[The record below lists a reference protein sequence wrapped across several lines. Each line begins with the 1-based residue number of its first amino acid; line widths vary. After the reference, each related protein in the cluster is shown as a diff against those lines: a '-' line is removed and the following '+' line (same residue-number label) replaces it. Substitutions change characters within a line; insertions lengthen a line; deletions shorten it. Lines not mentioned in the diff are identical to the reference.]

1 MLDAPQAPDA
11 LARPPLPDIVI
22 DPPADPDRPVAGDA
36 LFAAART
43 LLPVLETGRS
53 LDAAVLRDAM
63 TEAFGASDAEGA
75 WVWKDAY
82 EAAEAAAVLFMQR
95 YGRGMRRTCGAGED
109 GPRRMLAMLEAVAA
123 LEPSHTRRSEEQVR
137 LQQFSTPLPLA
148 YAALQA
154 AAVRPGD
161 VVLEPSAGTG
171 MLAVMAQCAL
181 GNSVTG
187 NIHLNEYA
195 PTRARLLTK
204 LFPQAVVTA
213 FNAKTIADRLHDVR
227 PTVVLMNPPFSATPG
242 VDRTRRNAD
251 LRHVRSAASMLP
263 PGGRLVTIT
272 SAHCAPGEA
281 VGRLDP
287 PARCVFT
294 MAIDGRA
301 YARRG
306 TGFDTRLT
314 VLERGDGPT
323 ANLDGAARA
332 ASAAELLDAIIAL
345 VPKRQPIAPVSAP
358 AGPHRDLF
366 GKPVAPKPAPRRGPR
381 STSTPETRQGH
392 DWGPVGAL
400 TVETGPVEPVAADG
414 DSTANDTGPYAP
426 WRPGVV
432 RVPGAVEHP
441 TPLVQSA
448 AMAAVPHPVPAWR
461 PMLPERVVSDGLL
474 SDAQLESV
482 VLAGEAHSR
491 HLAAQYRIGSGWE
504 TVHRCP
510 EDSEDGEEIDP
521 SFVTQDGETLSEP
534 VRFRRGWML
543 GDGTGCGKGRQVA
556 AIILD
561 NRLRGRKRAL
571 WLSQSDKLL
580 EDARR
585 DWTALG
591 GLESDVIPLGN
602 FRQGMEI
609 PLDTGIL
616 FATYATL
623 RSPSRQGKPSRLGQ
637 IVEWLAGSLDEEDRH
652 AFDGVIVFD
661 EAHAMANAA
670 GSKSER
676 GEVKPSQ
683 QGRAGLRLQ
692 NALPDARIAYVSAT
706 GATTVPGL
714 AYAGRLGLWA
724 AGETPFEKRTDFVTA
739 MEAGG
744 VAAMEVVARDL
755 KALGLYQARA
765 LAYDGIEVDILEHPL
780 TPEQRRIYDAYADAF
795 KVIHANIEEAL
806 KATGIVQGEDTLN
819 KNAKAA
825 ALSAFEGTKQRFF
838 GHLLTGMKCP
848 STIRAIDADLAAGRS
863 AVVQLVSTGEA
874 LMERRIADV
883 PASEWDDLNIDLT
896 PRDAILS
903 YLMHAFPVQ
912 LQEPFTDDGG
922 NLLSRPARD
931 ADGNPVICKEA
942 EDRRDALIEK
952 LAALPP
958 VPTALDQIVQHF
970 GHEAVAE
977 ITGRSRRVLRIT
989 DAKGERLALRS
1000 RPASANL
1007 AETAAFMDGEK
1018 RILVFSMAGGTGRS
1032 YHADLSCG
1040 NTERRIH
1047 YLLEPGWRA
1056 DQAIQGLGRTHRTH
1070 QASAPLFRPVT
1081 TDVKGE
1087 RRFIATIARR
1097 LDSLGAITRGQRD
1110 SQTAMGGSDAA
1121 LFRESDN
1128 LESVYARAALR
1139 QFYGALWRGS
1149 IEGWTLERFEKATGL
1164 KLTWEGS
1171 LKEDLPPMPRF
1182 LNRLLALPI
1191 AEQNQLFAELEKR
1204 IATNIE
1210 QAIEAGSYEVGVETV
1225 TADSLAIAG
1234 RETLYEHPGT
1244 GAATELVEIVRRDRL
1259 VPLTAE
1265 SALEIGERDP
1275 GPDGKPRLA
1284 VNARS
1289 KRAAIVLP
1297 APSRMLDD
1305 GGVTE
1310 RVRLIRPAAA
1320 ETMARAELDASNWR
1334 RADEAGWQRV
1344 WDAEIAGL
1352 PSHRESRFWLATGLL
1367 LPVAARG
1374 RAEDRRARVL
1384 HAEVEGRGR
1393 RAGRAERERDVH
1405 IRVAGIA
1412 LVARGRG
1419 EAQRKGRGRRGGV
1432 LHDEGVVIRAA
1443 DRGRCGQIVAGFVL
1457 DVVAARE
1464 AQRHRG
1470 VQARKVAA
1478 GGGHVV
1484 GGGLGARD
1492 RRHGGNRGGRS
1503 RDLEVRRI
1511 HVLHRLVEGY
1521 PPGQAVGTGRR
1532 GLRRLARNRGHT
1544 RRGVVHYEAVVVR
1557 AADRGRA
1564 RQRIAG
1570 HVLDVVAAREAQRYR
1585 AVQARKVAAG
1595 DLDVVGGGL
1604 EARDRRHDG
1613 NRGGRAGDLEV
1624 RRIHILHRLVER
1636 HPPFDAVG
1644 IGRRRGRRL
1653 ALDRAH
1659 ARRGG
1664 VRRRRYRED
1673 GGQGVEGPA

>member
-1 MLDAPQAPDA
+1 MLDAHPAPDD
-11 LARPPLPDIVI
+11 LARPPLPALATDTTAS
-22 DPPADPDRPVAGDA
+22 PARPSAGDA
-36 LFAAART
+36 LFAAAQT
-43 LLPVLETGRS
+43 LLPMLEAGKS
-53 LDAAVLRDAM
+53 LDSATLRDAM
-63 TEAFGASDAEGA
+63 TEAFGASDAEGG

-82 EAAEAAAVLFMQR
+82 EAAEAACVLFLQR
-95 YGRGMRRTCGAGED
+95 YGRGMRQTCGAGPD
-109 GPRRMLAMLEAVAA
+109 GPRRMLAMLDAVAA

-154 AAVRPGD
+154 AAIRPGD

-171 MLAVMAQCAL
+171 MLAVMAECAL

-187 NIHLNEYA
+187 NLHLNELA
-195 PTRARLLTK
+195 QTRAALLSR
-204 LFPQAVVTA
+204 LFPQAMVTA
-213 FNAKTIADRLHDVR
+213 FNAEAIADRLRDVR

-242 VDRTRRNAD
+242 VDRSRHDAD
-251 LRHVRSAASMLP
+251 LRHVRSAASMLSP
-263 PGGRLVTIT
+263 CGRLVTIT
-272 SAHCAPGEA
+272 SAHCVLGDV

-314 VLERGDGPT
+314 VLERGTGP
-323 ANLDGAARA
+323 AVELDGTARA
-332 ASAAELLDAIIAL
+332 ADAAELLDAVIAQ
-345 VPKRQPIAPVSAP
+345 VPKRQPIAPAP
-358 AGPHRDLF
+358 SGPARDLF
-366 GKPVAPKPAPRRGPR
+366 GKPVAPKPATRRGPKPV
-381 STSTPETRQGH
+381 STPETRRSH
-392 DWGPVGAL
+392 DWGPVSELAVESGA
-400 TVETGPVEPVAADG
+400 VEPAADG
-414 DSTANDTGPYAP
+414 DSPATDTGPYAP

-448 AMAAVPHPVPAWR
+448 AMAAVPHPVPAYR
-461 PMLPERVVSDGLL
+461 PLLPERIVADGLL

-482 VLAGEAHSR
+482 VLAGEAHAR
-491 HLAAQYRIGSGWE
+491 HLAAEYRIGSQWE
-504 TVHRCP
+504 TVHRRKL
-510 EDSEDGEEIDP
+510 DDDGNEEEVDT
-521 SFVTQDGETLSEP
+521 SLVTQEGETLSEP

-609 PLDTGIL
+609 PLDAGIL

-623 RSPSRQGKPSRLGQ
+623 RSPSRQGKPSRLDQ

-652 AFDGVIVFD
+652 GFDGVVVFD

-676 GEVKPSQ
+676 GETKPSQ

-724 AGETPFEKRTDFVTA
+724 AGETPFEKRTEFVSA

-780 TPEQRRIYDAYADAF
+780 TPEQRRIYDAYAGAF

-819 KNAKAA
+819 RNAKSA

-848 STIRAIDADLAAGRS
+848 STIRAIETDLEAGRS

-874 LMERRIADV
+874 LMERRIAEV

-977 ITGRSRRVLRIT
+977 VTGRSRRVLRIT

-1032 YHADLSCG
+1032 YHADLFCG

-1128 LESVYARAALR
+1128 LESDYAKAALR

-1149 IEGWTLERFEKATGL
+1149 IEGWNVERFQKSTGL
-1164 KLTWEGS
+1164 KIVHEGG
-1171 LKEDLPPMPRF
+1171 LKDDLPPMPKF

-1191 AEQNQLFAELEKR
+1191 AEQNQLFAELEER
-1204 IATNIE
+1204 IAANIE
-1210 QAIEAGSYEVGVETV
+1210 AAIEAGSYEVGVETV
-1225 TADSLAIAG
+1225 TADSLIVAG

-1244 GAATELVEIVRRDRL
+1244 GAATELVEIVRRDKL

-1275 GPDGKPRLA
+1275 GRDGKPRLA
-1284 VNARS
+1284 VNSRS
-1289 KRAAIVLP
+1289 KRATVILP
-1297 APSRMLDD
+1297 AASRMLDD
-1305 GGVTE
+1305 GGVRE
-1310 RVRLIRPAAA
+1310 RVRLIRPATA

-1334 RADEAGWQRV
+1334 RADEAQWRRV

-1352 PSHRESRFWLATGLL
+1352 PSHRDSRFWLATGLL
-1367 LPVAARG
+1367 LPVWDRLPAENMRVRRLTSDDGIALIGRVLDAEQVRAVRAGFGLDGGPAMTGAEAFEAVMGRGNALALANGWRLARRRLMG
-1374 RAEDRRARVL
+1374 ADRIEIEGPADTDMDALKRMGCSVEIVSFRARIFAPKPNTLARVL
-1384 HAEVEGRGR
+1384 
-1393 RAGRAERERDVH
+1393 ERWP
-1405 IRVAGIA
+1405 
-1412 LVARGRG
+1412 L
-1419 EAQRKGRGRRGGV
+1419 
-1432 LHDEGVVIRAA
+1432 AA
-1443 DRGRCGQIVAGFVL
+1443 
-1457 DVVAARE
+1457 
-1464 AQRHRG
+1464 
-1470 VQARKVAA
+1470 
-1478 GGGHVV
+1478 
-1484 GGGLGARD
+1484 
-1492 RRHGGNRGGRS
+1492 
-1503 RDLEVRRI
+1503 
-1511 HVLHRLVEGY
+1511 
-1521 PPGQAVGTGRR
+1521 
-1532 GLRRLARNRGHT
+1532 
-1544 RRGVVHYEAVVVR
+1544 
-1557 AADRGRA
+1557 
-1564 RQRIAG
+1564 
-1570 HVLDVVAAREAQRYR
+1570 
-1585 AVQARKVAAG
+1585 
-1595 DLDVVGGGL
+1595 
-1604 EARDRRHDG
+1604 
-1613 NRGGRAGDLEV
+1613 
-1624 RRIHILHRLVER
+1624 
-1636 HPPFDAVG
+1636 
-1644 IGRRRGRRL
+1644 
-1653 ALDRAH
+1653 
-1659 ARRGG
+1659 
-1664 VRRRRYRED
+1664 
-1673 GGQGVEGPA
+1673 

>member
-11 LARPPLPDIVI
+11 LARPLPPAVPI
-22 DPPADPDRPVAGDA
+22 DPSASPARPVAGDA

-43 LLPVLETGRS
+43 LLPVLEAGRP
-53 LDAAVLRDAM
+53 LDAATLRDAM
-63 TEAFGASDAEGA
+63 TKAFGTSDSEGG

-82 EAAEAAAVLFMQR
+82 EAAEAAVVIFMQR
-95 YGRGMRRTCGAGED
+95 YGRGMRRNAGAD
-109 GPRRMLAMLEAVAA
+109 GPRRMLAMLEALAA

-154 AAVRPGD
+154 AAIRPGD

-187 NIHLNEYA
+187 NLHLNEYA
-195 PTRARLLTK
+195 QTRARLLTR
-204 LFPQAVVTA
+204 LFPDAVVTA
-213 FNAKTIADRLHDVR
+213 FNAETIADRLRDVR

-242 VDRTRRNAD
+242 VDRITRDAD

-272 SAHCAPGEA
+272 SAHCAPGDT

-287 PARCVFT
+287 PARCIFT

-314 VLERGDGPT
+314 VLERGAGP
-323 ANLDGAARA
+323 AVDIDGAARA
-332 ASAAELLDAIIAL
+332 ANAAELLDAVIARM
-345 VPKRQPIAPVSAP
+345 PARQPIAPMPVPTGP
-358 AGPHRDLF
+358 ARDLF
-366 GKPVAPKPAPRRGPR
+366 GKPVAPKPETRRGPKQA
-381 STSTPETRQGH
+381 STPESRQAH
-392 DWGPVGAL
+392 DWGPVSEL
-400 TVETGPVEPVAADG
+400 VVETGPVEP
-414 DSTANDTGPYAP
+414 ANTNAGSATDTGSYVP
-426 WRPGVV
+426 WRPSVV
-432 RVPGAVEHP
+432 RVPGAAEHP

-448 AMAAVPHPVPAWR
+448 AMAAVSHPAPAWR
-461 PMLPERVVSDGLL
+461 PMLPERVVTEGLL

-491 HLAAQYRIGSGWE
+491 HLAAEYRIGSQWE

-510 EDSEDGEEIDP
+510 KDGEDKEDIDT
-521 SFVTQDGETLSEP
+521 SFVTQEGETLSEP

-543 GDGTGCGKGRQVA
+543 GDGTGCGKGREVA

-561 NRLRGRKRAL
+561 NRLRGRKKAL
-571 WLSQSDKLL
+571 WLSQSDKLV

-609 PLDTGIL
+609 PLDEGIL

-623 RSPSRQGKPSRLGQ
+623 RSPSRQGRPSRLDQ

-676 GEVKPSQ
+676 GETKPSQ

-714 AYAGRLGLWA
+714 AYAGRLGLWG
-724 AGETPFEKRTDFVTA
+724 AGETPFEKRVEFVSA

-780 TPEQRRIYDAYADAF
+780 TPEQRRIYDAYAGAF

-806 KATGIVQGEDTLN
+806 KATGIVSGEDTLN

-848 STIRAIDADLAAGRS
+848 STIRAIEADLAAGRS

-931 ADGNPVICKEA
+931 ADGNAVICKEA

-977 ITGRSRRVLRIT
+977 VTGRSRRVLRIV
-989 DAKGERLALRS
+989 DAKGERLSLRS

-1128 LESVYARAALR
+1128 LESVYAKAALR

-1149 IEGWTLERFEKATGL
+1149 IKGWNLERFEKATGL
-1164 KLTWEGS
+1164 KLTWEGN

-1191 AEQNQLFAELEKR
+1191 AEQNQLFAELEAR
-1204 IATNIE
+1204 IAANIE

-1225 TADSLAIAG
+1225 TADSLVITG

-1259 VPLTAE
+1259 VPLTADA
-1265 SALEIGERDP
+1265 ALEIGERDP

-1289 KRAAIVLP
+1289 KRAAVILP
-1297 APSRMLDD
+1297 AASSMLDD
-1305 GGVTE
+1305 GGVKE
-1310 RVRLIRPAAA
+1310 RVRLIRPATG
-1320 ETMARAELDASNWR
+1320 ESMARAELDASNWR
-1334 RADEAGWQRV
+1334 RADEAGWRRV

-1352 PSHRESRFWLATGLL
+1352 PSHRESRFWLASGLL
-1367 LPVAARG
+1367 LPVW
-1374 RAEDRRARVL
+1374 DRLPPENMRVRRLTSDDGHSLIGRVL
-1384 HAEVEGRGR
+1384 DAEQVRAV
-1393 RAGRAERERDVH
+1393 RAGFGLDGGPAMTGAEAFAAVLER
-1405 IRVAGIA
+1405 GNA
-1412 LVARGRG
+1412 LALANGW
-1419 EAQRKGRGRRGGV
+1419 
-1432 LHDEGVVIRAA
+1432 
-1443 DRGRCGQIVAGFVL
+1443 
-1457 DVVAARE
+1457 
-1464 AQRHRG
+1464 
-1470 VQARKVAA
+1470 
-1478 GGGHVV
+1478 
-1484 GGGLGARD
+1484 
-1492 RRHGGNRGGRS
+1492 
-1503 RDLEVRRI
+1503 
-1511 HVLHRLVEGY
+1511 
-1521 PPGQAVGTGRR
+1521 
-1532 GLRRLARNRGHT
+1532 RLAR
-1544 RRGVVHYEAVVVR
+1544 RRLMG
-1557 AADRGRA
+1557 
-1564 RQRIAG
+1564 
-1570 HVLDVVAAREAQRYR
+1570 
-1585 AVQARKVAAG
+1585 
-1595 DLDVVGGGL
+1595 
-1604 EARDRRHDG
+1604 RDR
-1613 NRGGRAGDLEV
+1613 
-1624 RRIHILHRLVER
+1624 VE
-1636 HPPFDAVG
+1636 
-1644 IGRRRGRRL
+1644 I
-1653 ALDRAH
+1653 
-1659 ARRGG
+1659 
-1664 VRRRRYRED
+1664 
-1673 GGQGVEGPA
+1673 EGPADTDLPVLRRMGCTVEIVSFRARIFVPNAGAMKRILDRRPLTT

>member
-1 MLDAPQAPDA
+1 MLDARPAPDA
-11 LARPPLPDIVI
+11 PARPPLPALAI
-22 DPPADPDRPVAGDA
+22 DPPASPARPAAGDA
-36 LFAAART
+36 LFAAARA
-43 LLPVLETGRS
+43 LLPVLEAGRA
-53 LDAAVLRDAM
+53 LDAATLRDAM
-63 TEAFGASDAEGA
+63 TEAFGATDAGGG

-82 EAAEAAAVLFMQR
+82 EAAEAACVLFLQR
-95 YGRGMRRTCGAGED
+95 YGRGMRRACAAD

-148 YAALQA
+148 WAALQA
-154 AAVRPGD
+154 AAIQPGD
-161 VVLEPSAGTG
+161 IVLEPSAGTG
-171 MLAVMAQCAL
+171 MLAVMAECAL
-181 GNSVTG
+181 DDRASGAL
-187 NIHLNEYA
+187 HLNEYA
-195 PTRARLLTK
+195 QTRARLLTR

-213 FNAKTIADRLHDVR
+213 FNAESIADRLRDVR

-242 VDRTRRNAD
+242 VDRSRRDAD

-272 SAHCAPGEA
+272 SAHCVLGDA

-314 VLERGDGPT
+314 VLDRGAGP
-323 ANLDGAARA
+323 AVELDGTARA
-332 ASAAELLDAIIAL
+332 ANAAELLDAVIAQ
-345 VPKRQPIAPVSAP
+345 VPKRQPIAPLP
-358 AGPHRDLF
+358 AGPARDLF
-366 GKPVAPKPAPRRGPR
+366 GKPVAPKPDKRRGPK
-381 STSTPETRQGH
+381 TVSTPETRQSR
-392 DWGPVGAL
+392 DWGPVSEL
-400 TVETGPVEPVAADG
+400 IVETGPVEPAADAG
-414 DSTANDTGPYAP
+414 SADTGPYAP
-426 WRPGVV
+426 WRPGAV

-448 AMAAVPHPVPAWR
+448 AMAAVPHPVPAYR
-461 PMLPERVVSDGLL
+461 PLLPERVVTHGLL

-482 VLAGEAHSR
+482 VLAGEAHAR
-491 HLAAQYRIGSGWE
+491 HLAAEYRIGSQWE
-504 TVHRCP
+504 TVHRCKL
-510 EDSEDGEEIDP
+510 EDDGNDDGEEVDT
-521 SFVTQDGETLSEP
+521 SLVTQDGETLSEP

-561 NRLRGRKRAL
+561 NRLRGRKKAL

-602 FRQGMEI
+602 FRQDMEI
-609 PLDTGIL
+609 PLDAGIL

-623 RSPSRQGKPSRLGQ
+623 RSPSRQGKPSRLEQ
-637 IVEWLAGSLDEEDRH
+637 IVEWLAGSLDEDDRH
-652 AFDGVIVFD
+652 AFDGVVVFD
-661 EAHAMANAA
+661 ESHAMANAA

-676 GEVKPSQ
+676 GETKPSQ

-724 AGETPFEKRTDFVTA
+724 AGETPFEKRTDFVSA

-780 TPEQRRIYDAYADAF
+780 SPEQRRIYDAYAGAF

-819 KNAKAA
+819 RNAKAA
-825 ALSAFEGTKQRFF
+825 ALSAFESTKQRFF

-848 STIRAIDADLAAGRS
+848 STIRAIDADLAAGKS
-863 AVVQLVSTGEA
+863 AVIQLVSTGEA
-874 LMERRIADV
+874 LMERRVADI

-931 ADGNPVICKEA
+931 DDGNPVICKEA

-977 ITGRSRRVLRIT
+977 VTGRSRRILRIA

-1007 AETAAFMDGEK
+1007 AETAAFMDGGK

-1110 SQTAMGGSDAA
+1110 SQSAMGGSDAA

-1149 IEGWTLERFEKATGL
+1149 IEGWNLERFEKATGL
-1164 KLTWEGS
+1164 KLAWEGN

-1191 AEQNQLFAELEKR
+1191 AEQNQLFAELESR
-1204 IATNIE
+1204 IAANIE

-1259 VPLTAE
+1259 APLSAE

-1284 VNARS
+1284 INARS
-1289 KRAAIVLP
+1289 KRAAVVLP
-1297 APSRMLDD
+1297 AASRMLDD
-1305 GGVTE
+1305 GGVRE
-1310 RVRLIRPAAA
+1310 RVRLIRPATA
-1320 ETMARAELDASNWR
+1320 EAIARAELDASNWR
-1334 RADEAGWQRV
+1334 RADEARWRPV

-1367 LPVAARG
+1367 LPVWDRLPEENMRVRRLTSDDGIALIGRVLDAEQVRAVRQGFGLNGGPAMTGAEAFEAVMGRGNALALANGWRLARRRLMG
-1374 RAEDRRARVL
+1374 ADRIEIEGPADTDMDALKRMGCTVEIVSFRARIFAPNADTVARVL
-1384 HAEVEGRGR
+1384 DRWP
-1393 RAGRAERERDVH
+1393 
-1405 IRVAGIA
+1405 
-1412 LVARGRG
+1412 L
-1419 EAQRKGRGRRGGV
+1419 
-1432 LHDEGVVIRAA
+1432 AA
-1443 DRGRCGQIVAGFVL
+1443 
-1457 DVVAARE
+1457 
-1464 AQRHRG
+1464 
-1470 VQARKVAA
+1470 
-1478 GGGHVV
+1478 
-1484 GGGLGARD
+1484 
-1492 RRHGGNRGGRS
+1492 
-1503 RDLEVRRI
+1503 
-1511 HVLHRLVEGY
+1511 
-1521 PPGQAVGTGRR
+1521 
-1532 GLRRLARNRGHT
+1532 
-1544 RRGVVHYEAVVVR
+1544 
-1557 AADRGRA
+1557 
-1564 RQRIAG
+1564 
-1570 HVLDVVAAREAQRYR
+1570 
-1585 AVQARKVAAG
+1585 
-1595 DLDVVGGGL
+1595 
-1604 EARDRRHDG
+1604 
-1613 NRGGRAGDLEV
+1613 
-1624 RRIHILHRLVER
+1624 
-1636 HPPFDAVG
+1636 
-1644 IGRRRGRRL
+1644 
-1653 ALDRAH
+1653 
-1659 ARRGG
+1659 
-1664 VRRRRYRED
+1664 
-1673 GGQGVEGPA
+1673 

>member
-1 MLDAPQAPDA
+1 
-11 LARPPLPDIVI
+11 
-22 DPPADPDRPVAGDA
+22 
-36 LFAAART
+36 
-43 LLPVLETGRS
+43 
-53 LDAAVLRDAM
+53 
-63 TEAFGASDAEGA
+63 
-75 WVWKDAY
+75 
-82 EAAEAAAVLFMQR
+82 
-95 YGRGMRRTCGAGED
+95 
-109 GPRRMLAMLEAVAA
+109 
-123 LEPSHTRRSEEQVR
+123 
-137 LQQFSTPLPLA
+137 
-148 YAALQA
+148 
-154 AAVRPGD
+154 
-161 VVLEPSAGTG
+161 
-171 MLAVMAQCAL
+171 
-181 GNSVTG
+181 
-187 NIHLNEYA
+187 
-195 PTRARLLTK
+195 
-204 LFPQAVVTA
+204 
-213 FNAKTIADRLHDVR
+213 
-227 PTVVLMNPPFSATPG
+227 
-242 VDRTRRNAD
+242 
-251 LRHVRSAASMLP
+251 
-263 PGGRLVTIT
+263 
-272 SAHCAPGEA
+272 
-281 VGRLDP
+281 
-287 PARCVFT
+287 
-294 MAIDGRA
+294 
-301 YARRG
+301 
-306 TGFDTRLT
+306 
-314 VLERGDGPT
+314 
-323 ANLDGAARA
+323 
-332 ASAAELLDAIIAL
+332 
-345 VPKRQPIAPVSAP
+345 
-358 AGPHRDLF
+358 
-366 GKPVAPKPAPRRGPR
+366 
-381 STSTPETRQGH
+381 
-392 DWGPVGAL
+392 
-400 TVETGPVEPVAADG
+400 
-414 DSTANDTGPYAP
+414 
-426 WRPGVV
+426 
-432 RVPGAVEHP
+432 
-441 TPLVQSA
+441 
-448 AMAAVPHPVPAWR
+448 
-461 PMLPERVVSDGLL
+461 
-474 SDAQLESV
+474 
-482 VLAGEAHSR
+482 
-491 HLAAQYRIGSGWE
+491 
-504 TVHRCP
+504 
-510 EDSEDGEEIDP
+510 
-521 SFVTQDGETLSEP
+521 
-534 VRFRRGWML
+534 ML

-561 NRLRGRKRAL
+561 NRLRGRKCAL

-602 FRQGMEI
+602 FRQGMKI
-609 PLDTGIL
+609 PLDAGIL

-623 RSPSRQGKPSRLGQ
+623 RSPSRQGRPSRLEQ
-637 IVEWLAGSLDEEDRH
+637 IVEWLAGSLDEQDRH
-652 AFDGVIVFD
+652 AFDGPIVFD

-724 AGETPFEKRTDFVTA
+724 AGETPFDKRTEFVSA

-780 TPEQRRIYDAYADAF
+780 TPEQRRIYDAYAGAF

-848 STIRAIDADLAAGRS
+848 STIRAIEADLAASRS

-874 LMERRIADV
+874 LMERRIAEV

-931 ADGNPVICKEA
+931 GDGNPVICKEA

-977 ITGRSRRVLRIT
+977 VTGRSRRVLRIV

-1040 NTERRIH
+1040 NKERRIH

-1070 QASAPLFRPVT
+1070 QASAPQFRPVT

-1128 LESVYARAALR
+1128 LESLYARAALR

-1204 IATNIE
+1204 IASNIE

-1234 RETLYEHPGT
+1234 REALYEHPGT
-1244 GAATELVEIVRRDRL
+1244 GAATELVEIVRRDKL
-1259 VPLTAE
+1259 VPLTADA
-1265 SALEIGERDP
+1265 ALEIGERDP
-1275 GPDGKPRLA
+1275 GPGGKPRLA

-1289 KRAAIVLP
+1289 KRAAVILP
-1297 APSRMLDD
+1297 ASSRMIDD
-1305 GGVTE
+1305 GGVQE
-1310 RVRLIRPAAA
+1310 RVRLIRPATG

-1334 RADEAGWQRV
+1334 RADEAQWRRV

-1367 LPVAARG
+1367 LPVWDRLP
-1374 RAEDRRARVL
+1374 AENMRVRRLTSDDGHSLIGRVL
-1384 HAEVEGRGR
+1384 DAEQVRAV
-1393 RAGRAERERDVH
+1393 RAGFGLDGGPAMTGAE
-1405 IRVAGIA
+1405 AF
-1412 LVARGRG
+1412 
-1419 EAQRKGRGRRGGV
+1419 EAV
-1432 LHDEGVVIRAA
+1432 M
-1443 DRGRCGQIVAGFVL
+1443 
-1457 DVVAARE
+1457 
-1464 AQRHRG
+1464 
-1470 VQARKVAA
+1470 
-1478 GGGHVV
+1478 
-1484 GGGLGARD
+1484 
-1492 RRHGGNRGGRS
+1492 GRS
-1503 RDLEVRRI
+1503 NALA
-1511 HVLHRLVEGY
+1511 LANGW
-1521 PPGQAVGTGRR
+1521 
-1532 GLRRLARNRGHT
+1532 RLAR
-1544 RRGVVHYEAVVVR
+1544 RRLMG
-1557 AADRGRA
+1557 ADR
-1564 RQRIAG
+1564 I
-1570 HVLDVVAAREAQRYR
+1570 E
-1585 AVQARKVAAG
+1585 
-1595 DLDVVGGGL
+1595 
-1604 EARDRRHDG
+1604 
-1613 NRGGRAGDLEV
+1613 
-1624 RRIHILHRLVER
+1624 I
-1636 HPPFDAVG
+1636 
-1644 IGRRRGRRL
+1644 
-1653 ALDRAH
+1653 
-1659 ARRGG
+1659 
-1664 VRRRRYRED
+1664 
-1673 GGQGVEGPA
+1673 EGPADTDMDALKRMGCVTEIVSWRTRVFAPNADVLARLLDRWPLAV

>member
-1 MLDAPQAPDA
+1 MLDAHPAPDA
-11 LARPPLPDIVI
+11 LARPPVPSAAI
-22 DPPADPDRPVAGDA
+22 DSPLMPARLVQGDA
-36 LFAAART
+36 IFAAAQT
-43 LLPVLETGRS
+43 LLPVLEAGKP
-53 LDAAVLRDAM
+53 LDAAILRDAM
-63 TEAFGASDAEGA
+63 TEAFGASDAEGG

-82 EAAEAAAVLFMQR
+82 EAAEAAVTIFMQR
-95 YGRGMRRTCGAGED
+95 YGRGMRRNAGAR
-109 GPRRMLAMLEAVAA
+109 GPRRMLAMLEALAA

-154 AAVRPGD
+154 AAIRPGD

-181 GNSVTG
+181 GDRAAG
-187 NIHLNEYA
+187 ALHLNEYA
-195 PTRARLLTK
+195 QTRARLLTR
-204 LFPQAVVTA
+204 LFPEAVVTA
-213 FNAKTIADRLHDVR
+213 FNAETIADRLRDVR

-242 VDRTRRNAD
+242 VDRITRDAD

-272 SAHCAPGEA
+272 SAHCAPGDT

-314 VLERGDGPT
+314 VLERGAGP
-323 ANLDGAARA
+323 AVELDGTARA
-332 ASAAELLDAIIAL
+332 ADAAELLDAVIARM
-345 VPKRQPIAPVSAP
+345 PKRQPIAPIPVP
-358 AGPHRDLF
+358 AGPVRDLF
-366 GKPVAPKPAPRRGPR
+366 GKPVAPKPEKRGPR
-381 STSTPETRQGH
+381 PVSTPETRRSH
-392 DWGPVGAL
+392 DWGPVSEL
-400 TVETGPVEPVAADG
+400 TVETGPVEAAAAG
-414 DSTANDTGPYAP
+414 AETSANDAGPYAP
-426 WRPGVV
+426 WRPGAV

-448 AMAAVPHPVPAWR
+448 AMAAVPHPVPAYR
-461 PMLPERVVSDGLL
+461 PMLPERIVTDGLL

-482 VLAGEAHSR
+482 VLAGEAHAR
-491 HLAAQYRIGSGWE
+491 HLAAEYRIGSQWE
-504 TVHRCP
+504 TVHRRKLDDDGNESLP
-510 EDSEDGEEIDP
+510 RTRSGEEIDT
-521 SFVTQDGETLSEP
+521 SLVTQDGETLSEP

-543 GDGTGCGKGRQVA
+543 GDGTGCGKGREVA
-556 AIILD
+556 GIILD
-561 NRLRGRKRAL
+561 NRLRGRKKAL

-609 PLDTGIL
+609 PLDEGIL

-623 RSPSRQGKPSRLGQ
+623 RSPSRQGRPSRLDQ

-652 AFDGVIVFD
+652 AFDGVVVFD

-676 GEVKPSQ
+676 GETKPSQ

-714 AYAGRLGLWA
+714 AYAGRLGLWG
-724 AGETPFEKRTDFVTA
+724 AGETPFEKRIEFVSA

-780 TPEQRRIYDAYADAF
+780 TPEQRRIYDAYAGAF

-848 STIRAIDADLAAGRS
+848 STIRAIEADLAAGRS

-942 EDRRDALIEK
+942 EERRDALIEK

-977 ITGRSRRVLRIT
+977 VTGRSRRVLRIT

-1000 RPASANL
+1000 RPGSANL

-1128 LESVYARAALR
+1128 LESAYAKAALR

-1149 IEGWTLERFEKATGL
+1149 IKGWNVERFQKSTGL
-1164 KLTWEGS
+1164 KIVHEGG
-1171 LKEDLPPMPRF
+1171 LKDDLPPMPKF

-1191 AEQNQLFAELEKR
+1191 AEQNQLFAELESR
-1204 IATNIE
+1204 IASNIE

-1225 TADSLAIAG
+1225 TADSLVVAG

-1289 KRAAIVLP
+1289 KRAAVILP
-1297 APSRMLDD
+1297 AASRMLDD
-1305 GGVTE
+1305 GGVRE
-1310 RVRLIRPAAA
+1310 RVRLIRPATA

-1334 RADEAGWQRV
+1334 RADEAAWRRV

-1352 PSHRESRFWLATGLL
+1352 PSHRDSRFWLATGLL
-1367 LPVAARG
+1367 LPVW
-1374 RAEDRRARVL
+1374 DRLPEENMRV
-1384 HAEVEGRGR
+1384 R
-1393 RAGRAERERDVH
+1393 RLTSDD
-1405 IRVAGIA
+1405 GIA
-1412 LVARGRG
+1412 LIGRVLDAEQVRAVRQSFGLDGGPAMTGVEAFAAVMGRG
-1419 EAQRKGRGRRGGV
+1419 NALALANGWRLARRRLMG
-1432 LHDEGVVIRAA
+1432 A
-1443 DRGRCGQIVAGFVL
+1443 DRIEIEGPA
-1457 DVVAARE
+1457 DT
-1464 AQRHRG
+1464 
-1470 VQARKVAA
+1470 
-1478 GGGHVV
+1478 
-1484 GGGLGARD
+1484 
-1492 RRHGGNRGGRS
+1492 
-1503 RDLEVRRI
+1503 DL
-1511 HVLHRLVEGY
+1511 
-1521 PPGQAVGTGRR
+1521 PA
-1532 GLRRLARNRGHT
+1532 LRRLGCT
-1544 RRGVVHYEAVVVR
+1544 VEIVSF
-1557 AADRGRA
+1557 RA
-1564 RQRIAG
+1564 RIF
-1570 HVLDVVAAREAQRYR
+1570 VPKPEA
-1585 AVQARKVAAG
+1585 
-1595 DLDVVGGGL
+1595 L
-1604 EARDRRHDG
+1604 E
-1613 NRGGRAGDLEV
+1613 
-1624 RRIHILHRLVER
+1624 RL
-1636 HPPFDAVG
+1636 
-1644 IGRRRGRRL
+1644 
-1653 ALDRAH
+1653 LDRWPLAT
-1659 ARRGG
+1659 
-1664 VRRRRYRED
+1664 
-1673 GGQGVEGPA
+1673 

>member
-1 MLDAPQAPDA
+1 MLDTRPAPDA
-11 LARPPLPDIVI
+11 LARPPLPATAI
-22 DPPADPDRPVAGDA
+22 DPPASSAHPSAGDA
-36 LFAAART
+36 LFAAAQT
-43 LLPVLETGRS
+43 LLPVLEAGRP
-53 LDAAVLRDAM
+53 LDTATLRDAM
-63 TEAFGASDAEGA
+63 TGAFGASDANGG

-82 EAAEAAAVLFMQR
+82 EAAEAAVVIFMQL
-95 YGRGMRRTCGAGED
+95 YGRGMRRNAGAG

-154 AAVRPGD
+154 AAIRPGD

-181 GNSVTG
+181 GNSAAR
-187 NIHLNEYA
+187 NLHLNEYA
-195 PTRARLLTK
+195 PTRARLLAK
-204 LFPQAVVTA
+204 LFPEAVVTA
-213 FNAKTIADRLHDVR
+213 FNAETIADRLRDVR

-242 VDRTRRNAD
+242 VDRITRDAD

-263 PGGRLVTIT
+263 PDGRLVTIT
-272 SAHCAPGEA
+272 SAHCTPGDA

-314 VLERGDGPT
+314 VLERGAGPD
-323 ANLDGAARA
+323 AELDGAARA
-332 ASAAELLDAIIAL
+332 ANAAELLDAVIL
-345 VPKRQPIAPVSAP
+345 RVPTRQPIAPVPVP
-358 AGPHRDLF
+358 AGPARDLF
-366 GKPVAPKPAPRRGPR
+366 GKPVAPKPAKRGPKHA
-381 STSTPETRQGH
+381 STSETRQAH
-392 DWGPVGAL
+392 DWGPVTDL
-400 TVETGPVEPVAADG
+400 VVETGRVDASADAP
-414 DSTANDTGPYAP
+414 ANDSGPYAP
-426 WRPGVV
+426 WRPDAV

-448 AMAAVPHPVPAWR
+448 AMAAVPHPMPVYR
-461 PMLPERVVSDGLL
+461 PLLPDRVVTDGLL

-482 VLAGEAHSR
+482 VLAGEAYSR
-491 HLAAQYRIGSGWE
+491 HLAAEYRIGSQWE

-510 EDSEDGEEIDP
+510 EDDDDEEIDT
-521 SFVTQDGETLSEP
+521 SFVTAEGETLSEP
-534 VRFRRGWML
+534 ARFRRGWML

-609 PLDTGIL
+609 PLDEGIL

-623 RSPSRQGKPSRLGQ
+623 RSPSRQGKPSRLEQ

-652 AFDGVIVFD
+652 AFDGVVVFD

-676 GEVKPSQ
+676 GETKPSQ

-706 GATTVPGL
+706 GATTLPGL

-724 AGETPFEKRTDFVTA
+724 AGETPFEKRTDFVSA

-848 STIRAIDADLAAGRS
+848 STIRAIDADLAAGS
-863 AVVQLVSTGEA
+863 SSVVQLVSTGEA

-883 PASEWDDLNIDLT
+883 PVSEWDDLNIDLT

-931 ADGNPVICKEA
+931 PDGNPVICREA
-942 EDRRDALIEK
+942 TERRDALIEK

-977 ITGRSRRVLRIT
+977 VTGRSRRVLRIV

-1007 AETAAFMDGEK
+1007 AETAAFMDGTK

-1070 QASAPLFRPVT
+1070 QASAPLFRPIT

-1128 LESVYARAALR
+1128 LESLYARAALR

-1149 IEGWTLERFEKATGL
+1149 IEGWNLERFEKATGL

-1171 LKEDLPPMPRF
+1171 LKDDLPPMPRF

-1204 IATNIE
+1204 IAANIE

-1225 TADSLAIAG
+1225 TADSLAVAG

-1244 GAATELVEIVRRDRL
+1244 GAATELVEIVRRDKL

-1289 KRAAIVLP
+1289 KRAAVVLP
-1297 APSRMLDD
+1297 AASRMLDD
-1305 GGVTE
+1305 GGVKE
-1310 RVRLIRPAAA
+1310 RVRLIRPATG

-1334 RADEAGWQRV
+1334 RADESGWRRV

-1367 LPVAARG
+1367 LPVW
-1374 RAEDRRARVL
+1374 DRLPEENMRVRRLTSDDGHSLIGRVL
-1384 HAEVEGRGR
+1384 DAEQVRAVRAGFGLDGGPAMTGAEAFEAVMGRGNPL
-1393 RAGRAERERDVH
+1393 
-1405 IRVAGIA
+1405 A
-1412 LVARGRG
+1412 LANGW
-1419 EAQRKGRGRRGGV
+1419 
-1432 LHDEGVVIRAA
+1432 
-1443 DRGRCGQIVAGFVL
+1443 
-1457 DVVAARE
+1457 
-1464 AQRHRG
+1464 
-1470 VQARKVAA
+1470 
-1478 GGGHVV
+1478 
-1484 GGGLGARD
+1484 
-1492 RRHGGNRGGRS
+1492 
-1503 RDLEVRRI
+1503 
-1511 HVLHRLVEGY
+1511 
-1521 PPGQAVGTGRR
+1521 
-1532 GLRRLARNRGHT
+1532 RLAR
-1544 RRGVVHYEAVVVR
+1544 RRLMG
-1557 AADRGRA
+1557 ADR
-1564 RQRIAG
+1564 I
-1570 HVLDVVAAREAQRYR
+1570 E
-1585 AVQARKVAAG
+1585 
-1595 DLDVVGGGL
+1595 
-1604 EARDRRHDG
+1604 
-1613 NRGGRAGDLEV
+1613 
-1624 RRIHILHRLVER
+1624 I
-1636 HPPFDAVG
+1636 
-1644 IGRRRGRRL
+1644 
-1653 ALDRAH
+1653 
-1659 ARRGG
+1659 
-1664 VRRRRYRED
+1664 
-1673 GGQGVEGPA
+1673 EGPADTDMAVLKRMGCTVEIVSFRARIFAPSAGTMERILERWPLAA

>member
-1 MLDAPQAPDA
+1 MLDAPLAPDA
-11 LARPPLPDIVI
+11 LARPPLPATAI
-22 DPPADPDRPVAGDA
+22 DPPASPARPSPGDA
-36 LFAAART
+36 LFAAAQA
-43 LLPVLETGRS
+43 LLPVLEAGRA
-53 LDAAVLRDAM
+53 LDAATLRDAM

-95 YGRGMRRTCGAGED
+95 YGRGMRHTCGAGAD

-154 AAVRPGD
+154 AAIRPAD
-161 VVLEPSAGTG
+161 TVLEPSAGTG
-171 MLAVMAQCAL
+171 MLAVMAACAL
-181 GNSVTG
+181 GKDADRG
-187 NIHLNEYA
+187 LHLNEYA
-195 PTRARLLTK
+195 ETRARLLTR
-204 LFPQAVVTA
+204 LFPQAMVTA
-213 FNAKTIADRLHDVR
+213 FNAEAIADRLRNVR

-242 VDRTRRNAD
+242 VDRITRDAD

-272 SAHCAPGEA
+272 SAHCAPGDA

-287 PARCVFT
+287 PARCIFT

-314 VLERGDGPT
+314 VLERGAGAAID
-323 ANLDGAARA
+323 LDGAARA
-332 ASAAELLDAIIAL
+332 GDARELLDAVVAL
-345 VPKRQPIAPVSAP
+345 VPKRQPIAPAPVSAGP
-358 AGPHRDLF
+358 ARDLF
-366 GKPVAPKPAPRRGPR
+366 GKPVAPKPAKRGPKPA
-381 STSTPETRQGH
+381 SIPETRQSH
-392 DWGPVGAL
+392 EWGPISELV
-400 TVETGPVEPVAADG
+400 VETGPVEPAADADTG
-414 DSTANDTGPYAP
+414 AADTGPYAP

-448 AMAAVPHPVPAWR
+448 AMAAVPHPAPAFR
-461 PMLPERVVSDGLL
+461 PILPERVVSDGLL

-491 HLAAQYRIGSGWE
+491 HLAAQYRIGSQWE
-504 TVHRCP
+504 TVHRCNQ
-510 EDSEDGEEIDP
+510 DQDGDKEEIDT
-521 SFVTQDGETLSEP
+521 SFVTAEGETLSEP

-609 PLDTGIL
+609 PLEEGIL

-623 RSPSRQGKPSRLGQ
+623 RSPSRQGRPSRLEQ

-652 AFDGVIVFD
+652 AFDGVVVFD

-683 QGRAGLRLQ
+683 QGRTGLRLQ

-706 GATTVPGL
+706 GATTLPGL

-724 AGETPFEKRTDFVTA
+724 AGETPFEKRVEFVSA

-819 KNAKAA
+819 RNAKAA

-874 LMERRIADV
+874 LTERRIADV

-931 ADGNPVICKEA
+931 PDGNPVICREA
-942 EDRRDALIEK
+942 TGRRDALIEK

-977 ITGRSRRVLRIT
+977 VTGRSRRVLRIV

-1128 LESVYARAALR
+1128 LESLYAKAALR

-1171 LKEDLPPMPRF
+1171 LKDDLPPMPRF

-1191 AEQNQLFAELEKR
+1191 AEQNQLFAELEQR
-1204 IATNIE
+1204 IAANIE

-1244 GAATELVEIVRRDRL
+1244 GAVTELVEIVRRDRL
-1259 VPLTAE
+1259 APLTAE
-1265 SALEIGERDP
+1265 SALEIGGRDP
-1275 GPDGKPRLA
+1275 GPDNKPRLA

-1289 KRAAIVLP
+1289 ERAAVVLP
-1297 APSRMLDD
+1297 ASSRMIDD
-1305 GGVTE
+1305 GGVQE
-1310 RVRLIRPAAA
+1310 RVRLIRPATG

-1334 RADEAGWQRV
+1334 RADEAQWRRV

-1367 LPVAARG
+1367 LPVWDRLP
-1374 RAEDRRARVL
+1374 AENMRVRRLAS
-1384 HAEVEGRGR
+1384 
-1393 RAGRAERERDVH
+1393 DD
-1405 IRVAGIA
+1405 GIA
-1412 LVARGRG
+1412 LIGRVLDAEQVRAVRAGFGLDGGPAMTGKEAFEAVMGRG
-1419 EAQRKGRGRRGGV
+1419 NALALANGW
-1432 LHDEGVVIRAA
+1432 
-1443 DRGRCGQIVAGFVL
+1443 
-1457 DVVAARE
+1457 
-1464 AQRHRG
+1464 
-1470 VQARKVAA
+1470 
-1478 GGGHVV
+1478 
-1484 GGGLGARD
+1484 
-1492 RRHGGNRGGRS
+1492 
-1503 RDLEVRRI
+1503 
-1511 HVLHRLVEGY
+1511 
-1521 PPGQAVGTGRR
+1521 
-1532 GLRRLARNRGHT
+1532 RLAR
-1544 RRGVVHYEAVVVR
+1544 
-1557 AADRGRA
+1557 
-1564 RQRIAG
+1564 
-1570 HVLDVVAAREAQRYR
+1570 
-1585 AVQARKVAAG
+1585 
-1595 DLDVVGGGL
+1595 
-1604 EARDRRHDG
+1604 
-1613 NRGGRAGDLEV
+1613 
-1624 RRIHILHRLVER
+1624 
-1636 HPPFDAVG
+1636 
-1644 IGRRRGRRL
+1644 RRL
-1653 ALDRAH
+1653 MGA
-1659 ARRGG
+1659 
-1664 VRRRRYRED
+1664 VRIEI
-1673 GGQGVEGPA
+1673 EGPADTDMDTLKRMGCTVEIVSFRARIFAPNAAAMERILDRWPLAA

>member
-11 LARPPLPDIVI
+11 LARPLPPAAI
-22 DPPADPDRPVAGDA
+22 DPPAAPARPVAGDA

-43 LLPVLETGRS
+43 LLPVLEAGRP
-53 LDAAVLRDAM
+53 LDAATLRAAM
-63 TEAFGASDAEGA
+63 TDAFGGSDAAGA

-82 EAAEAAAVLFMQR
+82 EAAEAAVAIFMQR
-95 YGRGMRRTCGAGED
+95 YGLGMRRTAG
-109 GPRRMLAMLEAVAA
+109 GPRRMLAMLEALAA

-161 VVLEPSAGTG
+161 TVLEPSAGTG

-181 GNSVTG
+181 GDRVAG
-187 NIHLNEYA
+187 ALHLNEYA
-195 PTRARLLTK
+195 HTRARLLTQ
-204 LFPQAVVTA
+204 LFPEAVVTA
-213 FNAKTIADRLHDVR
+213 FNAEAIADRLRDVR

-242 VDRTRRNAD
+242 VDRITRDAD

-272 SAHCAPGEA
+272 SAHCAPGDT

-287 PARCVFT
+287 PARCIFT

-314 VLERGDGPT
+314 VLERGAGP
-323 ANLDGAARA
+323 AVGLDGTARA
-332 ASAAELLDAIIAL
+332 ANAAELLDAVIAR
-345 VPKRQPIAPVSAP
+345 VPPRRPIGPIPVPSGP
-358 AGPHRDLF
+358 ARDLF
-366 GKPVAPKPAPRRGPR
+366 GKPVAPKSAPRRGPKPA
-381 STSTPETRQGH
+381 STAETRQAH
-392 DWGPVGAL
+392 DWG
-400 TVETGPVEPVAADG
+400 TVSELILETGPAEPVAADG
-414 DSTANDTGPYAP
+414 AAADTGPYAP
-426 WRPGVV
+426 WRPGAV

-448 AMAAVPHPVPAWR
+448 AMAAVPHPATAWR
-461 PMLPERVVSDGLL
+461 PILPERVVTNGLL

-482 VLAGEAHSR
+482 VLAGEAHNR
-491 HLAAQYRIGSGWE
+491 HLAAQYRIGSQWE

-510 EDSEDGEEIDP
+510 EDGEEIDT

-602 FRQGMEI
+602 FRPGMEI
-609 PLDTGIL
+609 PLDEGIL

-623 RSPSRQGKPSRLGQ
+623 RSPSRQGKPSRLEQ
-637 IVEWLAGSLDEEDRH
+637 IVEWLAGSLEEEDRH

-676 GEVKPSQ
+676 GDTKPSQ

-706 GATTVPGL
+706 GATTLPGL
-714 AYAGRLGLWA
+714 AYAGRLGLWG
-724 AGETPFEKRTDFVTA
+724 AGETPFETRVEFISA

-765 LAYDGIEVDILEHPL
+765 LAYDGVEVDILEHPL
-780 TPEQRRIYDAYADAF
+780 TPEQRRIYDAYAGAF
-795 KVIHANIEEAL
+795 KVIHHNIEEAL

-819 KNAKAA
+819 KRAKSA

-848 STIRAIDADLAAGRS
+848 SLIRAIEADLDAGRS

-874 LMERRIADV
+874 LMERRIAEV

-912 LQEPFTDDGG
+912 LQQPFTDDAG

-931 ADGNPVICKEA
+931 EDGHPVISKEA

-958 VPTALDQIVQHF
+958 VPTALDQIVQKF

-977 ITGRSRRVLRIT
+977 VTGRSRRVLRIVE
-989 DAKGERLALRS
+989 AKGERLSLRS

-1032 YHADLSCG
+1032 YHADLSCE

-1128 LESVYARAALR
+1128 LESDYAKAALR
-1139 QFYGALWRGS
+1139 QFYSALWRGR
-1149 IEGWTLERFEKATGL
+1149 IEGWNAERFQESTGL
-1164 KLTWEGS
+1164 KIAHEGG
-1171 LKEDLPPMPRF
+1171 LKDDLPPMPQF

-1191 AEQNQLFAELEKR
+1191 AEQNQLFAELESR
-1204 IATNIE
+1204 IASNIE
-1210 QAIEAGSYEVGVETV
+1210 QAMEAGSYEVGVETV
-1225 TADSLAIAG
+1225 LADSLTVAG

-1259 VPLTAE
+1259 VPLTADA
-1265 SALEIGERDP
+1265 ALDIGMRDP
-1275 GPDGKPRLA
+1275 APDSLPRTGSGGKPRLV
-1284 VNARS
+1284 VNTRS
-1289 KRAAIVLP
+1289 KRAAVLLP
-1297 APSRMLDD
+1297 APSRMLDN
-1305 GGVTE
+1305 GGVQE
-1310 RVRLIRPAAA
+1310 RVQLIRPVTRDRMAQA
-1320 ETMARAELDASNWR
+1320 EFTASNWG
-1334 RADEAGWQRV
+1334 RADEARWRML
-1344 WDAEIAGL
+1344 WNHEIGEL
-1352 PSHRESRFWLATGLL
+1352 PSHRESRFWLASGLL
-1367 LPVAARG
+1367 LPVWDRLP
-1374 RAEDRRARVL
+1374 AENMRVRRLTSDDGISLIGRVL
-1384 HAEVEGRGR
+1384 DAEQVRSV
-1393 RAGRAERERDVH
+1393 RAGFGLDGGPAMTGAEAFAAVMER
-1405 IRVAGIA
+1405 GNA
-1412 LVARGRG
+1412 L
-1419 EAQRKGRGRRGGV
+1419 
-1432 LHDEGVVIRAA
+1432 
-1443 DRGRCGQIVAGFVL
+1443 
-1457 DVVAARE
+1457 
-1464 AQRHRG
+1464 
-1470 VQARKVAA
+1470 
-1478 GGGHVV
+1478 
-1484 GGGLGARD
+1484 GLANGW
-1492 RRHGGNRGGRS
+1492 
-1503 RDLEVRRI
+1503 
-1511 HVLHRLVEGY
+1511 
-1521 PPGQAVGTGRR
+1521 
-1532 GLRRLARNRGHT
+1532 RLAR
-1544 RRGVVHYEAVVVR
+1544 RRLMG
-1557 AADRGRA
+1557 
-1564 RQRIAG
+1564 
-1570 HVLDVVAAREAQRYR
+1570 
-1585 AVQARKVAAG
+1585 
-1595 DLDVVGGGL
+1595 
-1604 EARDRRHDG
+1604 RDR
-1613 NRGGRAGDLEV
+1613 
-1624 RRIHILHRLVER
+1624 VE
-1636 HPPFDAVG
+1636 
-1644 IGRRRGRRL
+1644 I
-1653 ALDRAH
+1653 
-1659 ARRGG
+1659 
-1664 VRRRRYRED
+1664 
-1673 GGQGVEGPA
+1673 EGPADTDLPALRRMGCTVEIVSFRARIFAPKADAVERILDRWPLAA